1 MEYPRGMG
9 AAIDLL
15 ARVIAS
21 LYLAMASLAQWLRA
35 RAVSSGNNDYPH
47 WLVVTL
53 GFFIAP
59 VLALPFF

>member
-21 LYLAMASLAQWLRA
+21 LYLAMACAAQWLRA
-35 RAVSSGNNDYPH
+35 RAVSSGNDDYPH